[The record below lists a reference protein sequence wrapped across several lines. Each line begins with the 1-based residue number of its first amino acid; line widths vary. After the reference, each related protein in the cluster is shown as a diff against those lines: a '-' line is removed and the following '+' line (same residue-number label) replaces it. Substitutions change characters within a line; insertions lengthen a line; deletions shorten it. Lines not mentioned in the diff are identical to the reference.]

1 MTYGPGKESNMK
13 SLLNVETYLLGAT
26 AAVVAAAT
34 AAIRLGWRRGKRIG
48 DR

>member
-1 MTYGPGKESNMK
+1 MK

>member
-1 MTYGPGKESNMK
+1 MR
-13 SLLNVETYLLGAT
+13 SLLNVETCLLGTT
-26 AAVVAAAT
+26 AAVVAAAA